1 MASGVLGTADLV
13 AATNTTVYT
22 VPTSRVATVN
32 INICNRGSS
41 PAKVRLALSTTALPT
56 AGDYIEYEA
65 NLAGNGVLERTGFVL
80 EAGRLVVA
88 YSDLATVSVVVH
100 GFEE

>member
-1 MASGVLGTADLV
+1 MPSGVLGAADLA
-13 AATNTTVYT
+13 AATNTTIYT
-22 VPTSRVATVN
+22 VPASRVATVN
-32 INICNRGSS
+32 INICNRGTSPVKIRLAVSATAS
-41 PAKVRLALSTTALPT
+41 PA
-56 AGDYIEYEA
+56 AGSYIEYDA